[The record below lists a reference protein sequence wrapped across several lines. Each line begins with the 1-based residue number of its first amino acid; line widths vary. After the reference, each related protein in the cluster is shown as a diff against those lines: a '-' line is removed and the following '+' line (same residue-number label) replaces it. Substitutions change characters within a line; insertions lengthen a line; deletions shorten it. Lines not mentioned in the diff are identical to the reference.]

1 MNNTK
6 LSSCLDLL
14 IKQKKYVEKLEQE
27 VSDLKKELIVDKK
40 KMSKSKRNPKEK
52 KDISKNIRIPKQEQK
67 KKKKIEKS

>member
-14 IKQKKYVEKLEQE
+14 IKQKKYVEKLEQ
-27 VSDLKKELIVDKK
+27 DILQLKKELTVDKK
-40 KMSKSKRNPKEK
+40 KLAKGKIKVSSK
-52 KDISKNIRIPKQEQK
+52 KDTSKNIKIPKEES